1 MQARV
6 EAVVIEAAL
15 DVALLLGGDG
25 ALEPRPGGGESS
37 NLGQGSADQLS
48 LFEQNFAACTPPT
61 LEIDGICHQRGGE
74 VGPVR
79 RIYNTCG

>member
-1 MQARV
+1 MQARA

-37 NLGQGSADQLS
+37 KGSVDQLS